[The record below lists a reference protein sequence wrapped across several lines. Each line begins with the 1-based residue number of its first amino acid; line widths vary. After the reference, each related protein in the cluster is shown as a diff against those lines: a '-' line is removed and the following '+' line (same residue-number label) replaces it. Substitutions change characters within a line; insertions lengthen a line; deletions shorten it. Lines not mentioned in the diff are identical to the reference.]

1 MMEISNNEAER
12 SRGSVK
18 SMSKFR
24 KMMAALL
31 VLALCL
37 STFAMTAALAQS
49 VKIKQSCNLR
59 SGPGLGYRVKRTIAA
74 GKTATY
80 QGSRKKDSRGVSWL
94 KVKYNGTTGWVSTRM
109 ASLSSSSSSKSY
121 SGSGRKV
128 KATGSVHIRTS
139 PSRSGRI
146 IGAISYGTRLKYRGK
161 SSKDGRG
168 VRWYAVYYN
177 GRKGWVSSRYSKLV

>member
-1 MMEISNNEAER
+1 
-12 SRGSVK
+12 
-18 SMSKFR
+18 MSKFR
-24 KMMAALL
+24 KMLAALL
-31 VLALCL
+31 VLTMCL

-49 VKIKQSCNLR
+49 VRIKQSCNLR
-59 SGPGLGYRVKRTIAA
+59 SGPGLGYRVKRTIP
-74 GKTATY
+74 GGRTATY

-94 KVKYNGTTGWVSTRM
+94 KIKYNGTTGWVSTRM
-109 ASLSSSSSSKSY
+109 ASLSSSKSSSKSY

-146 IGAISYGTRLKYRGK
+146 IGSISYGTRLRYRGK

-177 GRKGWVSSRYSKLV
+177 GRKGWVSSRYSRLL